1 MEKSTMCW
9 SFCSSNFLQLLK
21 ICKLLTVPSRALMGT
36 CSQMACAVNKV
47 LDSTDKRNLSNI
59 PISKYQEGVIQ
70 SATER

>member
-1 MEKSTMCW
+1 
-9 SFCSSNFLQLLK
+9 
-21 ICKLLTVPSRALMGT
+21 MGT

-70 SATER
+70 SATERWAEWTTIYGDFS